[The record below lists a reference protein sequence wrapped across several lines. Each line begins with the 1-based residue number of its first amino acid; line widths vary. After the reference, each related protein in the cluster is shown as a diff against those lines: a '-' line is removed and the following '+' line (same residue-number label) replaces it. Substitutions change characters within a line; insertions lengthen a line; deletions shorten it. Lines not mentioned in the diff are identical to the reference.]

1 MSIQSQLAEDMK
13 AAMKA
18 GDTVTR
24 DAVRLIRSAVGNAAI
39 DQGAKDGVLGDE
51 AVTGVLARMAK
62 QYRDSIETYRSA
74 GRQDLVD
81 KEQAEL
87 DVVLRYLPEQLDEA
101 AVRALVKQAIV
112 QTGADGPAAKGKV
125 MGALMPQVKGKADG
139 SLVNRVVTEELA
151 ALG

>member
-1 MSIQSQLAEDMK
+1 MSIQTQLAEDMK

-24 DAVRLIRSAVGNAAI
+24 DAVRLIRSAVGNAVI
-39 DQGAKDGVLGDE
+39 DQGAKDGVLSDE
-51 AVTGVLARMAK
+51 AVTGVLAKMAK
-62 QYRDSIETYRSA
+62 QYRDSIETYRA
-74 GRQDLVD
+74 ANRQDLVD

-101 AVRALVKQAIV
+101 AVRALVVKAIA

-125 MGALMPQVKGKADG
+125 MGELMPQVKGKADG

-151 ALG
+151 TLG